1 MSPSP
6 ILFLTNMK
14 IKIKQIIRWEQL
26 RDKPFYELDATDEL
40 DVVALMY
47 VTAPEQDID
56 NSTFETFQQV
66 ADSAAC
72 EKLSKSISRYL
83 NYVNQFSPKIKAD
96 DKPVE
101 DSKDED
107 KKEEQIRVSEISTG
121 LIFDGVGANYLL
133 NDAEIC
139 DLPMLCKGAEMK
151 MRREKEDSR
160 LWAFLQL
167 QPYMNSKVK
176 TTTDFYPFPWEDEG
190 KPVVVTDD
198 DLAMAEALLTTTK
211 EN

>member
-1 MSPSP
+1 
-6 ILFLTNMK
+6 MK

-26 RDKPFYELDATDEL
+26 RDKPFYEMDATDEI

-47 VTAPEQDID
+47 VTAPEQDTD
-56 NSTFETFQQV
+56 NCLFETFQQV

-72 EKLSKSISRYL
+72 ENLSKSISRYL
-83 NYVNQFSPKIKAD
+83 NYVNQFAPKA
-96 DKPVE
+96 KPEEQTV
-101 DSKDED
+101 DPMALVKED
-107 KKEEQIRVSEISTG
+107 KKDEQIRVSEIATG
-121 LIFDGVGANYLL
+121 LIFDGVDANYLL

-151 MRREKEDSR
+151 MRRDKEDSR
-160 LWAFLQL
+160 LWSFLQL
-167 QPYMNSKVK
+167 RPYMDSKVK
-176 TTTDFYPFPWEDEG
+176 TTTDFYPFPWEEEG

>member
-1 MSPSP
+1 
-6 ILFLTNMK
+6 MK

-26 RDKPFYELDATDEL
+26 RDKPFYELDATDEI

-47 VTAPEQDID
+47 VTAPEQDTD
-56 NSTFETFQQV
+56 NCLFETFQQV

-83 NYVNQFSPKIKAD
+83 NYVNQFSPKIKTE
-96 DKPVE
+96 DKPTE
-101 DSKDED
+101 NNKED
-107 KKEEQIRVSEISTG
+107 KKDEQIRVSEIATG
-121 LIFDGVGANYLL
+121 LIFDGVDANYLL

-151 MRREKEDSR
+151 MRRDKEDSR
-160 LWAFLQL
+160 LWSFLQL
-167 QPYMNSKVK
+167 QPYMDGKVK
-176 TTTDFYPFPWEDEG
+176 TTTDFYPFPWEEEG

-198 DLAMAEALLTTTK
+198 DLAMAEALLTTAK

>member
-1 MSPSP
+1 
-6 ILFLTNMK
+6 MK
-14 IKIKQIIRWEQL
+14 IKINQIIRWEQL
-26 RDKPFYELDATDEL
+26 RDKPFYEMDATDEI

-72 EKLSKSISRYL
+72 ENLSKSISRYL

-151 MRREKEDSR
+151 MRRDKEDSR
-160 LWAFLQL
+160 LWSFLQL
-167 QPYMNSKVK
+167 QPYMDSKVK
-176 TTTDFYPFPWEDEG
+176 TTTDFYPFPWEEEG
-190 KPVVVTDD
+190 NQVVITDD
-198 DLAMAEALLTTTK
+198 DLAMAESILNVEK
-211 EN
+211 EDNNG

>member
-1 MSPSP
+1 
-6 ILFLTNMK
+6 MK

-26 RDKPFYELDATDEL
+26 RDKPFYEMDATDEI

-56 NSTFETFQQV
+56 NGTFETFQQV

-83 NYVNQFSPKIKAD
+83 NYVNQFAPKIKAD

-107 KKEEQIRVSEISTG
+107 KKEEQIRVSEIATG
-121 LIFDGVGANYLL
+121 LIFDGVDANYLL

-151 MRREKEDSR
+151 MRRDKEDSR
-160 LWAFLQL
+160 LWSFLQL
-167 QPYMNSKVK
+167 QPYMDSKVK
-176 TTTDFYPFPWEDEG
+176 TTTDFYPFPWEEEG

-198 DLAMAEALLTTTK
+198 DLAMAESILNVEK
-211 EN
+211 EDNNG

>member
-1 MSPSP
+1 
-6 ILFLTNMK
+6 MK

-26 RDKPFYELDATDEL
+26 RDKPFYEMDATDEI

-47 VTAPEQDID
+47 VTAPEQDTD
-56 NSTFETFQQV
+56 NCLFETFQQV
-66 ADSAAC
+66 ADSDAC
-72 EKLSKSISRYL
+72 EKLSKDISRYL
-83 NYVNQFSPKIKAD
+83 NYVNQFSPKIKAE

-101 DSKDED
+101 DSKEAD
-107 KKEEQIRVSEISTG
+107 KKDEQIRVSDIVTG
-121 LIFDGVGANYLL
+121 LIFDGVDANYLL

-160 LWAFLQL
+160 LWSFLQL
-167 QPYMNSKVK
+167 QPYMDSKVK
-176 TTTDFYPFPWEDEG
+176 TTTDFYPFPWEEEG
-190 KPVVVTDD
+190 KTAAVSDD

>member
-1 MSPSP
+1 
-6 ILFLTNMK
+6 MK

-26 RDKPFYELDATDEL
+26 RDKPFYEMDAESEL

-47 VTAPEQDID
+47 VTAPEQDTE
-56 NSTFETFQQV
+56 NCLFETFQQV
-66 ADSAAC
+66 ADTKSC
-72 EKLSKSISRYL
+72 ENLSKSISRYL
-83 NYVNQFSPKIKAD
+83 NYVNQFAPKAKPEEQTTDPMAL
-96 DKPVE
+96 DK
-101 DSKDED
+101 ED
-107 KKEEQIRVSEISTG
+107 KKEEKIRVSEIATG
-121 LIFDGVGANYLL
+121 LIFDGVDANYLL

-151 MRREKEDSR
+151 MRRDKEDSR
-160 LWAFLQL
+160 LWSFLQL
-167 QPYMNSKVK
+167 KPYMDDKVK
-176 TTTDFYPFPWEDEG
+176 TTTDFYPFPWEEEG

>member
-1 MSPSP
+1 
-6 ILFLTNMK
+6 MK

-26 RDKPFYELDATDEL
+26 RDKPFYEMDATSEL
-40 DVVALMY
+40 DVLALMY
-47 VTAPEQDID
+47 VTVPEQDTD
-56 NSTFETFQQV
+56 NCLFETFQQV

-72 EKLSKSISRYL
+72 ENLSKSISRYL
-83 NYVNQFSPKIKAD
+83 NYVNQFAPIAKLEEQPVDPMALDKED
-96 DKPVE
+96 DK
-101 DSKDED
+101 KD
-107 KKEEQIRVSEISTG
+107 EQIRVSEIVTG
-121 LIFDGVGANYLL
+121 LIFDGVDANYLL

-139 DLPMLCKGAEMK
+139 DLPILCKGAEMK
-151 MRREKEDSR
+151 MRRDKEDSR

-167 QPYMNSKVK
+167 KPYMDDKVK
-176 TTTDFYPFPWEDEG
+176 TTTDFYPFPWEEEG

>member
-1 MSPSP
+1 
-6 ILFLTNMK
+6 MK

-26 RDKPFYELDATDEL
+26 RDKPFYEMDATDEI

-66 ADSAAC
+66 ADTKSC
-72 EKLSKSISRYL
+72 ENLSKSISRYL
-83 NYVNQFSPKIKAD
+83 NYVNQFSPKIKDEEQTTDPMAL
-96 DKPVE
+96 DK
-101 DSKDED
+101 ED
-107 KKEEQIRVSEISTG
+107 KKDEQIRVSEIATG
-121 LIFDGVGANYLL
+121 LIFDGVDANYLL

-151 MRREKEDSR
+151 MRRDKEDSR
-160 LWAFLQL
+160 LWSFLQL
-167 QPYMNSKVK
+167 QPYMDGKVK
-176 TTTDFYPFPWEDEG
+176 TTTDFYPFPWEEEG

-198 DLAMAEALLTTTK
+198 DLAMAESILNVEK
-211 EN
+211 EDNNG